1 MGLSDTHP
9 VLLWSLTDARN
20 GDSSRWYA
28 PIFFGTVCLLLV
40 LAGSTLLVHDH
51 DDQGRHLHWL
61 MHVEA
66 EPSAQARQRAHGTC
80 TPTKD
85 ENSCPAVSAPVED
98 VHRILIS
105 LPVWEVARERSAP
118 SLQILDAWL
127 LPALCDCAK
136 GEHLSRAA
144 PIRGPPLRSGQ
155 SGSGSQRILRSS
167 HALRI

>member
-1 MGLSDTHP
+1 MGVSDTHP
-9 VLLWSLTDARN
+9 VLLWSVTDARN

-28 PIFFGTVCLLLV
+28 PVLFGTVCLLLV

-61 MHVEA
+61 MRAEA
-66 EPSAQARQRAHGTC
+66 EPSAQAHQRAHGIY
-80 TPTKD
+80 TPTKE

-98 VHRILIS
+98 AHRILIS
-105 LPVWEVARERSAP
+105 LPFWEVTRERSAP
-118 SLQILDAWL
+118 SLQVLDASL
-127 LPALCDCAK
+127 LPALCGCAK
-136 GEHLSRAA
+136 GEQPSQTA
-144 PIRGPPLRSGQ
+144 PIRGPPLRAGQ